1 MDIDVL
7 IEKKCKDIKY
17 NILIIEDSKVIS
29 DILSNALKQVGHSV
43 TQGYSVSDF
52 QKYINDNEYDFIILD
67 LILPDGDGIN
77 IIENMSVESRGK
89 VIVLS
94 GTEEIDK
101 RRFVVSLGILDYFS
115 KTTHINLIVE
125 DIKKLIC
132 NLVYNPY
139 MNVLIVDDA
148 PYMLQKLHDILKPKR
163 YNIILAKSA
172 KEGLDILYKE
182 DIHML
187 FLDFEMPEMDGA
199 EMLEE
204 IKKEIKFFNLPVII
218 ISGGADEDTI
228 ARVLKYGACD
238 FITKPFIIEE
248 LLLKCDF
255 HIQHYINLLQ
265 NEQNKKELEKALT
278 KTREAEEY
286 KAMFLANMSHEIRT
300 PLNAIIGFND
310 ILLDK
315 NNDNDTNKYLKTMK
329 ESSKLLLNIIN
340 DILDFSKIESNKL
353 DINKK
358 IFILKDIEK
367 NVLAMHENTIE
378 NKGLNLKISTDDK
391 LPEYFH
397 SDFLRIKQIVTN
409 LISNAI
415 KFTPKGGDIIFGINY
430 TEDKNSV
437 IISVSD
443 TGIGID
449 PKNHKKI
456 FEVFSQAESDTTQK
470 YGGTGL
476 GLAISS
482 NLATM
487 LDGTI
492 GMKSE
497 LGQGSKFY
505 ITLPI
510 EDINQSDIE
519 ELGLSK
525 EKPVDNSHLEFK
537 NHILLVEDN
546 KVNQMYM
553 KVLLKKF
560 GLTFDI
566 AGDGKIAV
574 ELYKNNKYDLILMD
588 ENMPN
593 MNGTEATE
601 IIRNHEYENNFRNTP
616 IIALTAN
623 AIKGDREKF
632 IEAGMDEYITKPVD
646 KIRLGE
652 LFTEFLT
659 DDRILDMCKK
669 EEDKNLKEEENLK
682 NNEFIKETEEF
693 LISIENSIKK
703 NNFGEIKI
711 FADILKSKAL
721 KYKLQDIFTICL
733 KIKLSAKEKDIQ
745 SCKNYLYLIR
755 NNGVSNLI

>member
-1 MDIDVL
+1 MDIDIL
-7 IEKKCKDIKY
+7 SKQCEDIKY
-17 NILIIEDSKVIS
+17 NILLIEDSKVIS
-29 DILSNALKQVGHSV
+29 DILGNALKEVGHTV
-43 TQGYSVSDF
+43 TQGYSASDAN
-52 QKYINDNEYDFIILD
+52 KYMDKNNYDFIILD
-67 LILPDGDGIN
+67 LILPDGDGVN
-77 IIENMSVESRGK
+77 LIEQMPQKFREK

-94 GTEEIDK
+94 GTEKIDK

-139 MNVLIVDDA
+139 MNILIVDDA
-148 PYMLQKLHDILKPKR
+148 PYMRQKLHDIFKPKR
-163 YNIILAKSA
+163 YNIFLAKSA
-172 KEGLDILYKE
+172 REGLEILSKE
-182 DIHML
+182 EIHIL
-187 FLDFEMPEMDGA
+187 FLDQEMPEMDGA

-204 IKKEIKFFNLPVII
+204 IKKDIKFFNLPVIMV
-218 ISGGADEDTI
+218 SGDSDEDTI

-248 LLLKCDF
+248 LLLKCDI
-255 HIQHYINLLQ
+255 HIQNHINILQ
-265 NEQNKKELEKALT
+265 KEQNKKELEKAL
-278 KTREAEEY
+278 KKAKEAEEY

-300 PLNAIIGFND
+300 PLNAIMGFND

-315 NNDNDTNKYLKTMK
+315 DNDEDTYKYLKTIK
-329 ESSKLLLNIIN
+329 ESGKLLLNIIN

-358 IFILKDIEK
+358 IFVLKDIEK
-367 NVLAMHENTIE
+367 NVLAMHENIIE
-378 NKGLNLKISTDDK
+378 NKGLNLIISTDGH

-415 KFTPKGGDIIFGINY
+415 KFTPKDGDITFAINY
-430 TEDKNSV
+430 TEDKKSIV
-437 IISVSD
+437 ISIRD

-456 FEVFSQAESDTTQK
+456 FDVFSQAETDTTQK

-492 GMKSE
+492 GMESQ
-497 LGQGSKFY
+497 LGSGSKFY
-505 ITLPI
+505 FTLPI
-510 EDINQSDIE
+510 EDISKSDIE
-519 ELGLSK
+519 ELGLSQK
-525 EKPVDNSHLEFK
+525 KPIDNSHLKFN

-560 GLTFDI
+560 GITFDI
-566 AGDGKIAV
+566 ASDGKIAV
-574 ELYKNNKYDLILMD
+574 DLYENNKYDLILMD

-601 IIRNHEYENNFRNTP
+601 LIRNHEYENNLRNTP

-623 AIKGDREKF
+623 AIKGDRENF
-632 IEAGMDEYITKPVD
+632 LEAGMDEYITKPVD

-659 DDRILDMCKK
+659 DDKVLDMCEKNDSENSKYDNFYK
-669 EEDKNLKEEENLK
+669 EV
-682 NNEFIKETEEF
+682 EEF
-693 LISIENSIKK
+693 LISIEESINK

-721 KYKLQDIFTICL
+721 KHKLQDIFTICL

-755 NNGVSNLI
+755 NNGIGGLI